1 MTSINQYLA
10 NEFVHR
16 NLITQEDATK
26 ALDIATKTKEPFY
39 RTVVKIN
46 AADNE
51 KVYAALGSIIGIPYD
66 TYSSI
71 NLNYDLLSKVS
82 TAFMSE
88 NRLVPAKIE
97 NNVLYALV
105 DDPFDILGANNLEA
119 IYKMKVSLI
128 LISDTVMDS
137 LLEAIANK
145 EKRDEITEVQK
156 NRVGPKS
163 MKEGTITLEDDI
175 DAPAVAFANTLL
187 EEAVSVGASDIH
199 IEPQDD
205 TIRVRYRID
214 GVLKD
219 HCEVS
224 KSMYQALVAR
234 YKIISGLDIAERR
247 IPQDGKITVRI
258 KGTEYD
264 FRISTLP
271 ILYGEKIVIRIY
283 DVYGAVA
290 TLKSLATN
298 KEDEKVMQHM
308 IRNPNGIILLTGP
321 TGSGKT
327 TTLYAML
334 RELNKP
340 GVNIQTVED
349 PVENQIPGV
358 NQLQTNVKTGLT
370 FASALR
376 SILRQDP
383 NIIMVGEI
391 RDQETAH
398 IAVQAAIT
406 GHLVFST
413 IHTNDAITTVSRLI
427 DMGVE
432 PYLVSDSLNGAVS
445 QRLVRVL
452 CPKCKK
458 PHIATA
464 SEAKML
470 GLKDKTVIYE
480 PNGCSYCNNTGYKGR
495 AAAFEIMI
503 VGDNIKDAI
512 SKKHYS
518 GIELKEAAKR
528 DGLVTLKQKVGMMV
542 AKGLTS
548 IEEYSSLIVD
558 DFDETPQS

>member
-1 MTSINQYLA
+1 MTSINHYLA
-10 NEFVHR
+10 NEFVNR
-16 NLITQEDATK
+16 GIITPEDAKK
-26 ALDIATKTKEPFY
+26 ALDIAIKSKEMVY
-39 RTVVKIN
+39 ITVVKLK
-46 AADNE
+46 AAETE
-51 KVYAALGSIIGIPYD
+51 KVYSALGDILGIPYD
-66 TYSSI
+66 VFSSI
-71 NLNYDLLSKVS
+71 NLNYSLLDKVS
-82 TAFMSE
+82 TTFMTE
-88 NRLVPAKIE
+88 NRLVPAKME
-97 NNVLYALV
+97 DGVLYALV
-105 DDPFDILGANNLEA
+105 DNPFDILGANNLEA
-119 IYKMKVSLI
+119 IYKTKVSLI
-128 LISDTVMDS
+128 LISDSVMNS
-137 LLEAIANK
+137 LLEAISNR
-145 EKRDEITEVQK
+145 EKREEMIEIQK
-156 NRVGPKS
+156 NRQGPKS
-163 MKEGTITLEDDI
+163 LKEGIITLEDDI

-205 TIRVRYRID
+205 TVRVRYRID

-234 YKIISGLDIAERR
+234 YKIVSGLDIAERR
-247 IPQDGKITVRI
+247 IPQDGKISVRI
-258 KGTEYD
+258 KGVDYD

-283 DVYGAVA
+283 DIFGAVH
-290 TLKSLATN
+290 TLKSLANN
-298 KEDEKVMQHM
+298 KEDEKIMSYM

-370 FASALR
+370 FAKALR

-406 GHLVFST
+406 GHLVLST

-427 DMGVE
+427 DMGIE

-458 PHIATA
+458 PHICTA
-464 SEAKML
+464 AEAKML
-470 GLKDKTVIYE
+470 GVKDKTVIYE
-480 PNGCSYCNNTGYKGR
+480 PQGCSHCNNTGYKGR
-495 AAAFEIMI
+495 AAAFEIML

-518 GIELKEAAKR
+518 GVELKAAAKK
-528 DGLVTLKQKVGMMV
+528 DGFVPLKQKVADMV
-542 AKGLTS
+542 TS
-548 IEEYSSLIVD
+548 GITSVEEFSSLIVD
-558 DFDETPQS
+558 ELDEQ

>member
-1 MTSINQYLA
+1 MSSINQYLA
-10 NEFVHR
+10 NEFVHH
-16 NLITQEDATK
+16 NIISQDDAAK
-26 ALDIATKTKEPFY
+26 ALDIATKTKEEFY
-39 RTVVKIN
+39 KTVVRIK

-51 KVYAALGSIIGIPYD
+51 KVYSLLGSISGIPYD
-66 TYSSI
+66 TFSSV

-82 TAFMSE
+82 TAFMNE
-88 NRLVPAKIE
+88 HRLVPARIE
-97 NNVLYALV
+97 NNILYAVV
-105 DDPFDILGANNLEA
+105 DDPFDILGATNLEA

-128 LISDTVMDS
+128 LITDSSMNS
-137 LLEAIANK
+137 LLEAISNK
-145 EKRDEITEVQK
+145 EKRDEMIEVQK
-156 NRVGPKS
+156 NRNMPKS
-163 MKEGTITLEDDI
+163 FKEGVVSLEEDI

-199 IEPQDD
+199 IEPQED
-205 TIRVRYRID
+205 TVRVRYRID

-224 KSMYQALVAR
+224 NSLYTALVAR

-247 IPQDGKITVRI
+247 IPQDGKITVKI
-258 KGTEYD
+258 KGVEYD

-283 DVYGAVA
+283 DVYGAVQ
-290 TLKSLATN
+290 TLKSLALN
-298 KEDEKVMQHM
+298 KEDEKVMLHL

-406 GHLVFST
+406 GHLVLST

-458 PHIATA
+458 AHILNHD
-464 SEAKML
+464 EAKML
-470 GLKDKTVIYE
+470 GLKENYVIYE
-480 PNGCSYCNNTGYKGR
+480 PHGCSYCNNTGYKGR
-495 AAAFEIMI
+495 AAAFEIML
-503 VGDNIKDAI
+503 VGDNIKDCI
-512 SKKHYS
+512 SRKHYS
-518 GIELKEAAKR
+518 GIELRDAAKK
-528 DGLVTLKQKVGMMV
+528 DGFVPLKRKVADMV
-542 AKGLTS
+542 ANGTTS

-558 DFDETPQS
+558 EPDE

>member
-1 MTSINQYLA
+1 MNSINQYLA
-10 NEFVHR
+10 NEFVNRHI
-16 NLITQEDATK
+16 ITQEDATK
-26 ALDIATKTKEPFY
+26 ALDIAVKNKESIY
-39 RTVVKIN
+39 KTVVKIN
-46 AADNE
+46 AAENE
-51 KVYAALGSIIGIPYD
+51 KVYSALGDIIGIPYD
-66 TYSSI
+66 TFSSI
-71 NLNYDLLSKVS
+71 NLNYELLSKVS

-88 NRLVPAKIE
+88 HRLIPAKID
-97 NNVLYALV
+97 NKVLYALV

-119 IYKMKVSLI
+119 IYQMKVSLV
-128 LISDTVMDS
+128 LVTDTVMNS
-137 LLEAIANK
+137 LLEAISAK
-145 EKRDEITEVQK
+145 EKRDEMNEAQK
-156 NRVGPKS
+156 TRTGPKT
-163 MKEGTITLEDDI
+163 MKEGAVSLEDDV
-175 DAPAVAFANTLL
+175 DAPAVAFSNTLL

-199 IEPQDD
+199 IEPQDE
-205 TIRVRYRID
+205 TVRVRFRID

-224 KSMYQALVAR
+224 KSMYAALVAR

-247 IPQDGKITVRI
+247 VPQDGKISVVI
-258 KGTEYD
+258 KGIEYD

-283 DVYGAVA
+283 DIFGAVH
-290 TLKSLATN
+290 TLKTLANN
-298 KEDEKVMQHM
+298 KEDERTMSYM
-308 IRNPNGIILLTGP
+308 IKNPNGIILLTGP

-358 NQLQTNVKTGLT
+358 NQLQTNTKTGLT

-406 GHLVFST
+406 GHLVLSS

-432 PYLVSDSLNGAVS
+432 PYLVSDSLNGAIS

-458 PHIATA
+458 EHIVTA

-470 GLKDKTVIYE
+470 GLQQGSKIYE
-480 PNGCSYCNNTGYKGR
+480 PHGCSYCSNTGYKGR
-495 AAAFEIMI
+495 AAAYEIML

-512 SKKHYS
+512 SRKHYS
-518 GIELKEAAKR
+518 GQELRDSAKK
-528 DGLVTLKQKVGMMV
+528 DGFVPLKQKVADMV
-542 AKGLTS
+542 KKGITS
-548 IEEYSSLIVD
+548 IEEYSSLVVD
-558 DFDETPQS
+558 EVDE

>member
-10 NEFVHR
+10 HEFVAR
-16 NLITQEDATK
+16 NIISQEDATK
-26 ALDIATKTKEPFY
+26 ALDIATKNKEMVY
-39 RTVVKIN
+39 RVVIKIK
-46 AADNE
+46 AADTE
-51 KVYAALGSIIGIPYD
+51 KVYSALGDILGIPYD
-66 TYSSI
+66 VYSSI
-71 NLNYDLLSKVS
+71 NLNYDLLNKVS
-82 TAFMSE
+82 TAFISE
-88 NRLVPAKIE
+88 NRLVPVKLE
-97 NNVLYALV
+97 DGVLYALI
-105 DDPFDILGANNLEA
+105 DNPFDILGANNLEA
-119 IYKMKVSLI
+119 IYKTKVSLI
-128 LISDTVMDS
+128 LISDTVMNS
-137 LLEAIANK
+137 LLEAISNK
-145 EKRDEITEVQK
+145 EKRDEMNEIQK
-156 NRVGPKS
+156 TKTGPKT
-163 MKEGTITLEDDI
+163 MKEGAITLEDDI

-187 EEAVSVGASDIH
+187 EEAVAVGASDIH
-199 IEPQDD
+199 IEPLDESV
-205 TIRVRYRID
+205 RVRYRID

-234 YKIISGLDIAERR
+234 YKIVSGLDIAERR
-247 IPQDGKITVRI
+247 VPQDGKISVRI
-258 KGTEYD
+258 KGVEYD

-283 DVYGAVA
+283 DIFGAVH
-290 TLKSLATN
+290 TLKSLANN
-298 KEDEKVMQHM
+298 KEDERVMSYM
-308 IRNPNGIILLTGP
+308 IKNPNGIILLTGP

-358 NQLQTNVKTGLT
+358 NQLQTNTKTGLT
-370 FASALR
+370 FAKALR

-406 GHLVFST
+406 GHLVLST
-413 IHTNDAITTVSRLI
+413 IHTNDAITTISRLI

-458 PHIATA
+458 QHIVTSA
-464 SEAKML
+464 EAKML
-470 GLKDKTVIYE
+470 GIKEKSIIYE
-480 PNGCSYCNNTGYKGR
+480 PNGCAHCNNTGYNGR
-495 AAAFEIMI
+495 AAAFEIML
-503 VGDNIKDAI
+503 VGDNIKQSI
-512 SKKHYS
+512 SQKHYS
-518 GIELKEAAKR
+518 GAELKEAAVKDGFVPLKR
-528 DGLVTLKQKVGMMV
+528 KVADMV
-542 AKGLTS
+542 EKGITS

-558 DFDETPQS
+558 ELDQ

>member
-1 MTSINQYLA
+1 MASINQYLA
-10 NEFVHR
+10 NEFVNR
-16 NLITQEDATK
+16 NIISKEDAAK
-26 ALDIATKTKEPFY
+26 ALDIATKTKDEFY
-39 RTVVKIN
+39 KTIVKIK

-51 KVYAALGSIIGIPYD
+51 KVYAALGNISGIPFD
-66 TYSSI
+66 TFSSI
-71 NLNYDLLSKVS
+71 NLDYDLLSKVS

-88 NRLVPAKIE
+88 HRVVPAKVE
-97 NNVLYALV
+97 NNVLYAVV
-105 DDPFDILGANNLEA
+105 DDPFDILGATNLEA
-119 IYKMKVSLI
+119 IYKMKVSLV
-128 LISDTVMDS
+128 LITDSAMNS
-137 LLEAIANK
+137 LLEAISNK

-156 NRVGPKS
+156 NRNLPKS
-163 MKEGTITLEDDI
+163 FKEGTISLEDDI

-199 IEPQDD
+199 IEPMDD
-205 TIRVRYRID
+205 TVRVRYRID

-224 KSMYQALVAR
+224 KSMYTALVAR

-247 IPQDGKITVRI
+247 VPQDGKISVKI
-258 KGTEYD
+258 KGVEYD

-283 DVYGAVA
+283 DVFGAVQ

-298 KEDEKVMQHM
+298 KEDEKVMLHL
-308 IRNPNGIILLTGP
+308 IKNPNGIILLTGP

-406 GHLVFST
+406 GHLVLST

-458 PHIATA
+458 PHYVTAT
-464 SEAKML
+464 EAKMF
-470 GLKDKTVIYE
+470 GVKENTVIYE
-480 PNGCSYCNNTGYKGR
+480 PHGCSYCNNTGYKGR
-495 AAAFEIMI
+495 AAAFEIML
-503 VGDNIKDAI
+503 VGDNVKECI
-512 SKKHYS
+512 SRKHYS
-518 GIELKEAAKR
+518 GIELKEAAKK
-528 DGLVTLKQKVGMMV
+528 DGFVSLKKKVGDMV
-542 AKGLTS
+542 INGITS
-548 IEEYSSLIVD
+548 VEEYSSLIVD
-558 DFDETPQS
+558 EVE

>member
-1 MTSINQYLA
+1 MTSINHYLA
-10 NEFVHR
+10 NEFVVR
-16 NLITQEDATK
+16 NIISQEDATK
-26 ALDIATKTKEPFY
+26 ALDIATKNKEMVY
-39 RTVVKIN
+39 RTVVKLK
-46 AADNE
+46 AAENE
-51 KVYAALGSIIGIPYD
+51 KVYSALGEILGIPYD

-105 DDPFDILGANNLEA
+105 DDPFDILNANNLES
-119 IYKMKVSLI
+119 IYKMKVSLV
-128 LISDTVMDS
+128 LVSESVMNS
-137 LLEAIANK
+137 LLEAISAK
-145 EKRDEITEVQK
+145 EKRDEMIESQK
-156 NRVGPKS
+156 NKQGPKT
-163 MKEGTITLEDDI
+163 MKEGVVTLDDDV

-219 HCEVS
+219 HCEVT
-224 KSMYQALVAR
+224 KSMYAALVAR
-234 YKIISGLDIAERR
+234 YKIVSGLDIAERR
-247 IPQDGKITVRI
+247 IPQDGKISVRI
-258 KGTEYD
+258 KGVEYD

-283 DVYGAVA
+283 DIFGAVH
-290 TLKSLATN
+290 TLKTLANN
-298 KEDEKVMQHM
+298 KEDERVMSHM
-308 IRNPNGIILLTGP
+308 IKNPNGIILLTGP

-358 NQLQTNVKTGLT
+358 NQLQTNAKTGLT

-406 GHLVFST
+406 GHLVLST

-432 PYLVSDSLNGAVS
+432 PYLVSDSLNGAIS

-458 PHIATA
+458 PRICTA
-464 SEAKML
+464 AEAKML
-470 GLKDKTVIYE
+470 GIKERSTIYE
-480 PNGCSYCNNTGYKGR
+480 PHGCSYCNNTGYKGR
-495 AAAFEIMI
+495 AAAFEIMT
-503 VGDNIKDAI
+503 VGDNIKSAI
-512 SKKHYS
+512 SKKFYS
-518 GIELKEAAKR
+518 GIELKEAAKK

-542 AKGLTS
+542 AHGQTS
-548 IEEYSSLIVD
+548 LEEYSSLIVD
-558 DFDETPQS
+558 SLDED